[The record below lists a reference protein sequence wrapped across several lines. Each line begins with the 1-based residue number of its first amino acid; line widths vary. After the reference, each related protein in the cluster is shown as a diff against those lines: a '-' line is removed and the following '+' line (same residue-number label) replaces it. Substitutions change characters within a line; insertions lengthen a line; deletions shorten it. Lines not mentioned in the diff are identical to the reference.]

1 MNKYRMGEAVISSA
15 PMPVAW
21 ERLQF
26 INSELQMMLN
36 LLTAEDSLRPGVTS
50 PELIAVLMSYLEEV
64 AALRSS
70 GQLDEKGTLSDGVWC
85 DYRASLERMR
95 HIVPKMEQQLLN
107 DRSRLAQEQS
117 QIGRALAWNTTTKLT
132 R

>member
-1 MNKYRMGEAVISSA
+1 MSEAAMPAV

-21 ERLQF
+21 ERLRF

-36 LLTAEDSLRPGVTS
+36 LVTTEDSLRPGVTS
-50 PELIAVLMSYLEEV
+50 PELIAVLLKYLAEV
-64 AALRSS
+64 GDLRSS
-70 GQLDEKGTLSDGVWC
+70 GQLDETGSLAEEVWC
-85 DYRASLERMR
+85 DYRASLERMQR
-95 HIVPKMEQQLLN
+95 VVPMMEQQLLN

-117 QIGRALAWNTTTKLT
+117 RIGLALAWNYTTKLT